1 MSVATELARIQTDRN
16 TIRAKLVALGM
27 ADSTANLDTL
37 AAAIEAIVDQGA
49 VSVSIK
55 EGESY
60 TVPAGYHNGSGTV
73 VAVGGGGGGSYT
85 LQAKTVTPT
94 KQQQS
99 VVPDQGYYGLS
110 AVTVGAIPA
119 NYQDVGS
126 VTAGAADV
134 LTGKVLV
141 TADGTVTTG
150 TMDNNGDVDVTLTGT
165 VVTYT
170 VPRGYHSGAGTVK
183 IVLEDRTV
191 TPTKAAQEIT
201 ATVGKVLG
209 KVTVEAIPEAYQD
222 VTGVTATGAD
232 VLEGK
237 TIVGSTGESVE
248 GAMTNNGAVS
258 ATIDGLT
265 TTSYTIPAGYHDGEG
280 TVKLTDDIETSLA
293 AI

>member
-37 AAAIEAIVDQGA
+37 AAAVEAIVDQGA
-49 VSVSIK
+49 VNVSIK

-73 VAVGGGGGGSYT
+73 VAVGGSGSYT

-99 VVPDQGYYGLS
+99 VAPDQGYYGLS

-150 TMDNNGDVDVTLTGT
+150 TMVNNGDVDVTLTGT

-170 VPRGYHSGAGTVK
+170 IPKGYHSGAGTIK

-201 ATVGKVLG
+201 AAAGKVLG

-237 TIVGSTGESVE
+237 TIVSSTGERVA

-258 ATIDGLT
+258 AAIDGLT
-265 TTSYTIPAGYHDGEG
+265 TTSYTIPAGYHTGEG